1 LVFRFLTF
9 FSRIQ
14 ASYDGDLI
22 LIQKLIKDGAKVNYI
37 HLQRDKIP
45 KYFLLF
51 DRIQISPLRA
61 AIMGCHIDCIQYLI
75 SQGADVN
82 ATFSGK
88 KKIQKLKPKTSCQ
101 ILKAVKMR
109 NI

>member
-37 HLQRDKIP
+37 HLQRDKIE
-45 KYFLLF
+45 KVNLEQEDDIFQIFYLLLEAGS
-51 DRIQISPLRA
+51 DPSLVIRQL
-61 AIMGCHIDCIQYLI
+61 
-75 SQGADVN
+75 
-82 ATFSGK
+82 
-88 KKIQKLKPKTSCQ
+88 
-101 ILKAVKMR
+101 
-109 NI
+109 